1 MERYESWFQKWKKC
15 EEKWEEWSYERYKED
30 LEQILDSLMN
40 EVLNDN
46 DKYFSREL
54 KEFLGIVRLSK
65 DKRDKLR
72 ENEKYREE
80 TKKKWKVNFVQL
92 LLKCALKD
100 NKGKESLLKEL
111 YKERNLYSPEGLTS
125 LFALTFGNL
134 KSTQL
139 RKVFDSLKNLKDD
152 LERMKKDLENTD
164 ILTKLRRDIY
174 SVYPLLAYAQGRAL
188 IPREFYELMVFL
200 LNRLENLMRKIEEK
214 KEDCSVQEYYS
225 ELEKKLKGLVE
236 FIHSFLAYHKFYHGN
251 K

>member
-1 MERYESWFQKWKKC
+1 MERYENWLQKWEKC
-15 EEKWEEWSYERYKED
+15 EERWEEWSYEGYKED

-40 EVLNDN
+40 DVLND
-46 DKYFSREL
+46 KSFSGEL
-54 KEFLGIVRLSK
+54 REFLGIGKLNKSRLKK
-65 DKRDKLR
+65 D
-72 ENEKYREE
+72 EKYKEE

-100 NKGKESLLKEL
+100 SKGKESLLKEL

-125 LFALTFGNL
+125 LFALAFGNL

-152 LERMKKDLENTD
+152 LERMKKGLENTN
-164 ILTKLRRDIY
+164 ILTKLRKDIY

-188 IPREFYELMVFL
+188 IPREFYELLVFL
-200 LNRLENLMRKIEEK
+200 LNRLENLMRKIEEI

-225 ELEKKLKGLVE
+225 ELINELDKFVS